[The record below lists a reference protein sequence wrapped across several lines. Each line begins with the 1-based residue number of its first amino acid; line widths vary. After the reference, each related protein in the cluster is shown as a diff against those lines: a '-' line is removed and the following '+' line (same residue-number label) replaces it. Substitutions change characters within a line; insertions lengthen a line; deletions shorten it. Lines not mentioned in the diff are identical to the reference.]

1 MLSYFPNLDGLRF
14 LAAFGVMIHHTEQLK
29 AMWQLPNSWDNACV
43 GLLGKL
49 GVVLF
54 FVLSGFLITY
64 LLLAE
69 ERKYGSIRLGRFY
82 MRRILRILPLYYL
95 ILAVAWWVLP
105 NIALFASPHFDYS
118 AFGRHLFL
126 QGCLYILVLPNWAMP
141 ISGGIPYA
149 THTWSI
155 GTEEQFYVIWPC
167 LLRRVTYHRLYLLG
181 GIVLGYQVVICLLQS
196 SWAVQYLPYAT
207 LFRSFWASFMVP
219 CMAIG
224 GFYAVLLFRQ
234 HAFLRI
240 LMRSVIWYSLLAILG
255 LLLGFGVKFSYFHY
269 EIYALLFGGIIL
281 HLAANPHL
289 GRCMEHT
296 SFHYLG
302 KISYGLY
309 MYHPIAI
316 VFALQLLNISTMASV
331 HWLVYPL
338 SICLTLALAAFS
350 YRYYES
356 FFIGM
361 KNKFA

>member
-1 MLSYFPNLDGLRF
+1 M
-14 LAAFGVMIHHTEQLK
+14 
-29 AMWQLPNSWDNACV
+29 
-43 GLLGKL
+43 
-49 GVVLF
+49 
-54 FVLSGFLITY
+54 
-64 LLLAE
+64 
-69 ERKYGSIRLGRFY
+69 
-82 MRRILRILPLYYL
+82 
-95 ILAVAWWVLP
+95 
-105 NIALFASPHFDYS
+105 
-118 AFGRHLFL
+118 
-126 QGCLYILVLPNWAMP
+126 
-141 ISGGIPYA
+141 
-149 THTWSI
+149 
-155 GTEEQFYVIWPC
+155 
-167 LLRRVTYHRLYLLG
+167 
-181 GIVLGYQVVICLLQS
+181 
-196 SWAVQYLPYAT
+196 
-207 LFRSFWASFMVP
+207 
-219 CMAIG
+219 
-224 GFYAVLLFRQ
+224 FRQ

-338 SICLTLALAAFS
+338 SICLTLALAALS